1 MVKRRL
7 VLRAISVS
15 RRDVIRS
22 RLRHSCA
29 DFHGCVMPGKP
40 GPMCTLPPSAP
51 CRIVGSRK
59 EPVVT
64 AGLAG
69 GNTMIRFCRSLAGI
83 AAALAPLA
91 LSIAL
96 AQAQTGYP
104 DRPVKIIVPIG
115 PGGSYDLVGRHLAD
129 VLSKRTGQA
138 FFVENKP
145 GAGTVV
151 GTQAAAQ
158 SEPDGY
164 TLLVGGLSNMA
175 FNSAL
180 YSKLA
185 YDPLKDFVP
194 VALVYRF
201 GYVMVGRKDMP
212 QATLKEIVAA
222 AKAAPGSITVATAGV
237 GTGQQLVAAAF
248 MKAAGVKLLE
258 VPYKGSPPAFTDLL
272 AGRIDLFFDS
282 IAAGLPYIQ
291 SGQVRGIA
299 VLSSRRSPLA
309 PDVPTL
315 SEAGV
320 PGLDID
326 SWLWIFAAAKTPPD
340 VIATLRRDIR
350 GSLPELKERFEKSG
364 GEAWDLPDDKVDAF
378 VASEYESWTKLI
390 REAGIKLD

>member
-1 MVKRRL
+1 ML
-7 VLRAISVS
+7 
-15 RRDVIRS
+15 
-22 RLRHSCA
+22 
-29 DFHGCVMPGKP
+29 
-40 GPMCTLPPSAP
+40 
-51 CRIVGSRK
+51 
-59 EPVVT
+59 
-64 AGLAG
+64 
-69 GNTMIRFCRSLAGI
+69 RFCRPLAWI
-83 AAALAPLA
+83 AATVVALAFGVA
-91 LSIAL
+91 A
-96 AQAQTGYP
+96 ARAQTAYP

-180 YSKLA
+180 YSKLG
-185 YDPLKDFVP
+185 YDPLRDFVP

-201 GYVMVGRKDMP
+201 GYVMVGRKDLP
-212 QATLKEIVAA
+212 QTRLADIVAA
-222 AKAAPGSITVATAGV
+222 AKANPGSISVATAGV

-248 MKAAGVKLLE
+248 MQAAGVELLE

-282 IAAGLPYIQ
+282 IAAGLPYVQ
-291 SGQVRGIA
+291 SGQARGIA
-299 VLSSRRSPLA
+299 VLSSRRSPLI

-320 PGLDID
+320 PGLDVD
-326 SWLWIFAAAKTPPD
+326 SWLGIFVPAKTPQD
-340 VIATLRRDIR
+340 VVAKLRTDIR
-350 GSLPELKERFEKSG
+350 ASLPDLKERFEKSG
-364 GEAWDLPDDKVDAF
+364 GEVWDMPNDRLDAF
-378 VASEYESWTKLI
+378 VASEYENWTKLI
-390 REAGIKLD
+390 REAGIRLD

>member
-1 MVKRRL
+1 M
-7 VLRAISVS
+7 
-15 RRDVIRS
+15 
-22 RLRHSCA
+22 
-29 DFHGCVMPGKP
+29 M
-40 GPMCTLPPSAP
+40 M
-51 CRIVGSRK
+51 
-59 EPVVT
+59 
-64 AGLAG
+64 
-69 GNTMIRFCRSLAGI
+69 RFCRSLAWT
-83 AAALAPLA
+83 AVVLAPFSVGVMA
-91 LSIAL
+91 
-96 AQAQTGYP
+96 AQAQTSYP
-104 DRPVKIIVPIG
+104 DHPVKIIVPIG

-180 YSKLA
+180 YSKLS

-212 QATLKEIVAA
+212 QARLADIVAA
-222 AKAAPGSITVATAGV
+222 AKANPGSISVATAGV

-282 IAAGLPYIQ
+282 IAAGLPYVQ
-291 SGQVRGIA
+291 SGQARGIA
-299 VLSSRRSPLA
+299 VLSSKRSPLA
-309 PDVPTL
+309 PDVPTM

-320 PGLDID
+320 PGLDVD
-326 SWLWIFAAAKTPPD
+326 SWLGIFVPAKTPQD
-340 VIATLRRDIR
+340 VIAKLRSDIR
-350 GSLPELKERFEKSG
+350 ASLPDLKERFERSG
-364 GEAWDLPDDKVDAF
+364 GEVWDLPNERLDGF
-378 VASEYESWTKLI
+378 VASEHQNWTRLI
-390 REAGIKLD
+390 RDAGIKLD

>member
-1 MVKRRL
+1 MSSVEGY
-7 VLRAISVS
+7 VSPATIS
-15 RRDVIRS
+15 IT
-22 RLRHSCA
+22 A
-29 DFHGCVMPGKP
+29 QVMPEKP
-40 GPMCTLPPSAP
+40 GAAGVAAACAMPHS
-51 CRIVGSRK
+51 GSREK
-59 EPVVT
+59 EPDVM
-64 AGLAG
+64 AALAG
-69 GNTMIRFCRSLAGI
+69 GNTMLRFCRSLACV
-83 AAALAPLA
+83 AATFVALAFA
-91 LSIAL
+91 VTA

-115 PGGSYDLVGRHLAD
+115 PGGSYDLVGRHVAD

-180 YSKLA
+180 YSRLG

-201 GYVMVGRKDMP
+201 GYVMVGRKDLA
-212 QATLKEIVAA
+212 QATLSDIVAA
-222 AKAAPGSITVATAGV
+222 AKASPGSITVATAGV
-237 GTGQQLVAAAF
+237 GTGQHLVAAAF

-282 IAAGLPYIQ
+282 IAAALPYVQ
-291 SGQVRGIA
+291 SGQAKGIA

-309 PDVPTL
+309 PEVPTM

-320 PGLDID
+320 PGLDVD
-326 SWLWIFAAAKTPPD
+326 SWLGIFAPAKTPPE
-340 VIATLRRDIR
+340 VIARLRGDIR
-350 GSLPELKERFEKSG
+350 ASLPELKERFEKGG
-364 GEAWDLPDDKVDAF
+364 GEVWDLPEGKLDAF
-378 VASEYESWTKLI
+378 VVSEHGNWTKLI

>member
-1 MVKRRL
+1 M
-7 VLRAISVS
+7 
-15 RRDVIRS
+15 
-22 RLRHSCA
+22 
-29 DFHGCVMPGKP
+29 M
-40 GPMCTLPPSAP
+40 M
-51 CRIVGSRK
+51 
-59 EPVVT
+59 
-64 AGLAG
+64 
-69 GNTMIRFCRSLAGI
+69 RFCRSLAWI
-83 AAALAPLA
+83 TAMLAPFA
-91 LSIAL
+91 FGVTAV
-96 AQAQTGYP
+96 QAQTTYP
-104 DRPVKIIVPIG
+104 DHPVKIIVPIG

-180 YSKLA
+180 YSKLS

-212 QATLKEIVAA
+212 QAKLADIVAA
-222 AKAAPGSITVATAGV
+222 AKANPGSISVATAGV

-282 IAAGLPYIQ
+282 IAAGLPYVQ
-291 SGQVRGIA
+291 SGQARGIA
-299 VLSSRRSPLA
+299 VLSSKRSPLA
-309 PDVPTL
+309 PDVPTM

-320 PGLDID
+320 PGLDVD
-326 SWLWIFAAAKTPPD
+326 SWLGIFVPAKTPQD
-340 VIATLRRDIR
+340 VIAKLRSDIR
-350 GSLPELKERFEKSG
+350 TSLPDLKERFEKSG
-364 GEAWDLPDDKVDAF
+364 GEVWDLPNDRLDGF
-378 VASEYESWTKLI
+378 VASEHENWTKLI

>member
-1 MVKRRL
+1 MSGFCFA
-7 VLRAISVS
+7 RA
-15 RRDVIRS
+15 R
-22 RLRHSCA
+22 
-29 DFHGCVMPGKP
+29 
-40 GPMCTLPPSAP
+40 
-51 CRIVGSRK
+51 
-59 EPVVT
+59 
-64 AGLAG
+64 
-69 GNTMIRFCRSLAGI
+69 I
-83 AAALAPLA
+83 AAAFLAFGVA
-91 LSIAL
+91 A
-96 AQAQTGYP
+96 AQAQTAYP
-104 DRPVKIIVPIG
+104 DHPVRIIVPIG
-115 PGGSYDLVGRHLAD
+115 AGGSYDLIGRQIAD
-129 VLSKRTGQA
+129 VLSRRTGQA

-164 TLLVGGLSNMA
+164 TLVVGGLSNMA

-194 VALVYRF
+194 VAVVYKF

-212 QATLKEIVAA
+212 QKTLQDIVAA
-222 AKAAPGSITVATAGV
+222 AKADPGSITVATAGV

-282 IAAGLPYIQ
+282 IAAGLPYVQ
-291 SGQVRGIA
+291 SGQARGIA

-309 PDVPTL
+309 PDVPTM

-320 PGLDID
+320 PGLDVD
-326 SWLWIFAAAKTPPD
+326 SWLGIFAPAKTPPE
-340 VIATLRRDIR
+340 VIARLRSDIR
-350 GSLPELKERFEKSG
+350 ASLPDLKERFEKSG
-364 GEAWDLPDDKVDAF
+364 GEVWSVPDGKLDAF
-378 VASEYESWTKLI
+378 VASEFENWTKLI

>member
-1 MVKRRL
+1 
-7 VLRAISVS
+7 
-15 RRDVIRS
+15 
-22 RLRHSCA
+22 
-29 DFHGCVMPGKP
+29 
-40 GPMCTLPPSAP
+40 
-51 CRIVGSRK
+51 
-59 EPVVT
+59 
-64 AGLAG
+64 
-69 GNTMIRFCRSLAGI
+69 MIGFCRSLACV
-83 AAALAPLA
+83 AFALLA
-91 LSIAL
+91 LDVAMAR
-96 AQAQTGYP
+96 AQFAYP

-115 PGGSYDLVGRHLAD
+115 AGGSYDLVGRYLAD
-129 VLSKRTGQA
+129 VLSRRTGQA

-201 GYVMVGRKDMP
+201 GYVMVGRKDLP
-212 QATLKEIVAA
+212 QTTLSDIVLA
-222 AKAAPGSITVATAGV
+222 AKARQGSISVATAGV
-237 GTGQQLVAAAF
+237 GTGQHLVAAAF

-282 IAAGLPYIQ
+282 IAAGLPYVQ
-291 SGQVRGIA
+291 SGQARGIA
-299 VLSSRRSPLA
+299 VLSSKRSPLI

-315 SEAGV
+315 AEAGV
-320 PGLDID
+320 PGLDVD
-326 SWLWIFAAAKTPPD
+326 SWLGIFVPAKTPPEI
-340 VIATLRRDIR
+340 IAKLRGDIR
-350 GSLPELKERFEKSG
+350 ASLPDLKERFEKSG
-364 GEAWDLPDDKVDAF
+364 GEVWDMPDERLIAF
-378 VASEYESWTKLI
+378 VASEHESWTKLI

>member
-1 MVKRRL
+1 MTGFG
-7 VLRAISVS
+7 RA
-15 RRDVIRS
+15 
-22 RLRHSCA
+22 HA
-29 DFHGCVMPGKP
+29 
-40 GPMCTLPPSAP
+40 T
-51 CRIVGSRK
+51 IV
-59 EPVVT
+59 
-64 AGLAG
+64 
-69 GNTMIRFCRSLAGI
+69 
-83 AAALAPLA
+83 AALALFAPGVA
-91 LSIAL
+91 V
-96 AQAQTGYP
+96 AQAQTAYP

-129 VLSKRTGQA
+129 ALSKRAGRS

-180 YSKLA
+180 YSKLG
-185 YDPLKDFVP
+185 YDPLRDFVP

-201 GYVMVGRKDMP
+201 GYVMVGRKDLP
-212 QATLKEIVAA
+212 QAKLQDIVAA
-222 AKAAPGSITVATAGV
+222 AKANPGSISVATAGV
-237 GTGQQLVAAAF
+237 GTGQHLVVAAF

-282 IAAGLPYIQ
+282 IAAGLPYVQ
-291 SGQVRGIA
+291 SGQAKGIA

-320 PGLDID
+320 PGLDVD
-326 SWLWIFAAAKTPPD
+326 SWLGIFAPARTPPE
-340 VIATLRRDIR
+340 VIARLRRDIR
-350 GSLPELKERFEKSG
+350 ASLPDLKERFEKSG
-364 GEAWDLPDDKVDAF
+364 GEAWDLADDRLQAF
-378 VASEYESWTKLI
+378 VASEHQSWTKLI
-390 REAGIKLD
+390 QEAGIKLD

>member
-1 MVKRRL
+1 
-7 VLRAISVS
+7 
-15 RRDVIRS
+15 
-22 RLRHSCA
+22 
-29 DFHGCVMPGKP
+29 
-40 GPMCTLPPSAP
+40 
-51 CRIVGSRK
+51 
-59 EPVVT
+59 
-64 AGLAG
+64 
-69 GNTMIRFCRSLAGI
+69 MIGFCRSLACV
-83 AAALAPLA
+83 AFVLLA
-91 LSIAL
+91 LDAGMAR
-96 AQAQTGYP
+96 AQSAYP

-115 PGGSYDLVGRHLAD
+115 AGGSYDLVGRYLAD

-151 GTQAAAQ
+151 GTQAAAE

-201 GYVMVGRKDMP
+201 GYVMVGRKELP
-212 QATLKEIVAA
+212 QANLAEIVAA
-222 AKAAPGSITVATAGV
+222 AKSSPGSITVATAGV
-237 GTGQQLVAAAF
+237 GTGQHLVAAAF
-248 MKAAGVKLLE
+248 MKGAGAKLLE

-282 IAAGLPYIQ
+282 IAAGLPYVQ
-291 SGQVRGIA
+291 SGQARGIA
-299 VLSSRRSPLA
+299 VLSSKRSPLI

-320 PGLDID
+320 PGLDVD
-326 SWLWIFAAAKTPPD
+326 SWLGIFVPAKTPPE
-340 VIATLRRDIR
+340 VIAKLRGDIR
-350 GSLPELKERFEKSG
+350 ASLPDLRERFEKSG
-364 GEAWDLPDDKVDAF
+364 GEVWDLSDERLNAF

>member
-1 MVKRRL
+1 ML
-7 VLRAISVS
+7 
-15 RRDVIRS
+15 
-22 RLRHSCA
+22 
-29 DFHGCVMPGKP
+29 
-40 GPMCTLPPSAP
+40 
-51 CRIVGSRK
+51 
-59 EPVVT
+59 
-64 AGLAG
+64 
-69 GNTMIRFCRSLAGI
+69 RFCRSLASI
-83 AAALAPLA
+83 AATFVALAFGVMA
-91 LSIAL
+91 A
-96 AQAQTGYP
+96 AAQTGYP
-104 DRPVKIIVPIG
+104 DRPVRIIVPIG

-180 YSKLA
+180 YSKLG

-194 VALVYRF
+194 VALIYRF
-201 GYVMVGRKDMP
+201 GYVMVGRKDLP
-212 QATLKEIVAA
+212 QATLPDIVAA
-222 AKAAPGSITVATAGV
+222 AKASPGSITVATAGV
-237 GTGQQLVAAAF
+237 GTGQHLVAAAF

-282 IAAGLPYIQ
+282 IAAALPHVQ
-291 SGQVRGIA
+291 SGKARGLA

-309 PDVPTL
+309 PDVPTM

-320 PGLDID
+320 PGLNVD
-326 SWLWIFAAAKTPPD
+326 SWLGIFAPAKTPPEA
-340 VIATLRRDIR
+340 IARLRGDIR
-350 GSLPELKERFEKSG
+350 ASLPELKERFEKSG
-364 GEAWDLPDDKVDAF
+364 GEVWDLPNDKLDAF
-378 VASEYESWTKLI
+378 IVSEHANWTKLI

>member
-1 MVKRRL
+1 ML
-7 VLRAISVS
+7 
-15 RRDVIRS
+15 
-22 RLRHSCA
+22 
-29 DFHGCVMPGKP
+29 
-40 GPMCTLPPSAP
+40 
-51 CRIVGSRK
+51 
-59 EPVVT
+59 
-64 AGLAG
+64 
-69 GNTMIRFCRSLAGI
+69 RFCCSLAWI
-83 AAALAPLA
+83 AATFVALAFGVA
-91 LSIAL
+91 A
-96 AQAQTGYP
+96 AQAQTSYP

-115 PGGSYDLVGRHLAD
+115 PGGSYDLVGRQLAD

-175 FNSAL
+175 FNSSL
-180 YSKLA
+180 YSKLG

-201 GYVMVGRKDMP
+201 GYVMVGRKDLA
-212 QATLKEIVAA
+212 QATLPDIVAA
-222 AKAAPGSITVATAGV
+222 AKASPGSVTVATAGV
-237 GTGQQLVAAAF
+237 GTGQHLVAAAF

-282 IAAGLPYIQ
+282 IAAAMPYVQ
-291 SGQVRGIA
+291 SGQARGIA

-309 PDVPTL
+309 PAVPTM

-320 PGLDID
+320 PGLDVD
-326 SWLWIFAAAKTPPD
+326 SWLGIFAPAKTPPE
-340 VIATLRRDIR
+340 VIARLRGDIR
-350 GSLPELKERFEKSG
+350 ASLPELKERFEKSG
-364 GEAWDLPDDKVDAF
+364 GEVWDLPNDKLDAF
-378 VASEYESWTKLI
+378 VLSEHENWTKLI
-390 REAGIKLD
+390 RETGIKLE

>member
-1 MVKRRL
+1 ML
-7 VLRAISVS
+7 
-15 RRDVIRS
+15 
-22 RLRHSCA
+22 
-29 DFHGCVMPGKP
+29 
-40 GPMCTLPPSAP
+40 
-51 CRIVGSRK
+51 
-59 EPVVT
+59 
-64 AGLAG
+64 
-69 GNTMIRFCRSLAGI
+69 RFCRSLPWI
-83 AAALAPLA
+83 AATFVALAFGVVA
-91 LSIAL
+91 A
-96 AQAQTGYP
+96 AAQTGYP

-129 VLSKRTGQA
+129 VLSKRSGQA

-180 YSKLA
+180 YSKLG

-194 VALVYRF
+194 VALVYKF
-201 GYVMVGRKDMP
+201 GYVMVGRKDLP
-212 QATLKEIVAA
+212 HTKLQDLVAA
-222 AKAAPGSITVATAGV
+222 AKASPGAITVATAGV
-237 GTGQQLVAAAF
+237 GTGQHLVAAAF
-248 MKAAGVKLLE
+248 MKAAGLKFLE

-282 IAAGLPYIQ
+282 IAAALPYIQ
-291 SGQVRGIA
+291 SGQARGIA

-309 PDVPTL
+309 PEVPTM

-320 PGLDID
+320 PGLDVD
-326 SWLWIFAAAKTPPD
+326 SWLGIFAPAKTPPEA
-340 VIATLRRDIR
+340 IARLRREIR
-350 GSLPELKERFEKSG
+350 AALPDLKERFEKSG
-364 GEAWDLPDDKVDAF
+364 GEAWDLPDDKLDGF

-390 REAGIKLD
+390 RDAGIKLD

>member
-1 MVKRRL
+1 
-7 VLRAISVS
+7 
-15 RRDVIRS
+15 
-22 RLRHSCA
+22 
-29 DFHGCVMPGKP
+29 
-40 GPMCTLPPSAP
+40 
-51 CRIVGSRK
+51 
-59 EPVVT
+59 
-64 AGLAG
+64 
-69 GNTMIRFCRSLAGI
+69 MIRFCRSLAWT
-83 AAALAPLA
+83 AAVLAPFSFGVTA
-91 LSIAL
+91 
-96 AQAQTGYP
+96 AQAQTTYP
-104 DRPVKIIVPIG
+104 DHPVKIIVPIG

-180 YSKLA
+180 YSKLG
-185 YDPLKDFVP
+185 YDPLRDFVP

-212 QATLKEIVAA
+212 QTRLADIVAA
-222 AKAAPGSITVATAGV
+222 AKASPGSISVATAGV

-282 IAAGLPYIQ
+282 IAAGLPYVH
-291 SGQVRGIA
+291 SGQARGIA
-299 VLSSRRSPLA
+299 VLSSKRSPLA
-309 PDVPTL
+309 PDVPTM

-320 PGLDID
+320 PGLDVD
-326 SWLWIFAAAKTPPD
+326 SWLGIFVPAKTPQD
-340 VIATLRRDIR
+340 VIAKLRTDIR
-350 GSLPELKERFEKSG
+350 ASLPDLKERFEKSG
-364 GEAWDLPDDKVDAF
+364 GEVWDLPNDRLDAF
-378 VASEYESWTKLI
+378 VASEHENWTRLI